1 MIIHSTIF
9 LFFNKERWGERDRQ
23 IDRQTD
29 RQRRRETETQRQRQ
43 TQRETKLSHCTQLLA
58 HVTRRELRQ
67 RLGSMNVSTTVSS
80 VTSLRPHTTPAPT
93 LRRLKAPPVIVKLNV
108 RVPINDSS
116 SKDSD
121 ADNDSDGEVDDDD
134 SSDDGARNRMRQQQR
149 RMKVAWAE
157 SEEEKLDK
165 FAAKQDVKKVT
176 K

>member
-1 MIIHSTIF
+1 M
-9 LFFNKERWGERDRQ
+9 GRDRQ
-23 IDRQTD
+23 TETERDGQTD
-29 RQRRRETETQRQRQ
+29 RQRQTETERQRQRD
-43 TQRETKLSHCTQLLA
+43 TETKTDREPKLSHSTQLLA

-121 ADNDSDGEVDDDD
+121 ADNESDDEGDDDD
-134 SSDDGARNRMRQQQR
+134 STDDWARNRMRQQQR
-149 RMKVAWAE
+149 RMKVAWTE

>member
-1 MIIHSTIF
+1 
-9 LFFNKERWGERDRQ
+9 
-23 IDRQTD
+23 
-29 RQRRRETETQRQRQ
+29 
-43 TQRETKLSHCTQLLA
+43 
-58 HVTRRELRQ
+58 
-67 RLGSMNVSTTVSS
+67 MNVSTTVSS

-121 ADNDSDGEVDDDD
+121 ADNESDDEGDDDD
-134 SSDDGARNRMRQQQR
+134 SSDDWARNRMRQQQR
-149 RMKVAWAE
+149 RMKVAWTE